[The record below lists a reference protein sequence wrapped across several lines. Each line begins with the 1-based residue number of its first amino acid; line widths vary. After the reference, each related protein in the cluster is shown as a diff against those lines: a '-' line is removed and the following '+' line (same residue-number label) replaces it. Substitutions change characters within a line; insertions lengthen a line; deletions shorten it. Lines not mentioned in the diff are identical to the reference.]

1 MVFHI
6 GQRGQKHVN
15 GVPRLPNGDDMSESA
30 RKRCA
35 NRSKSTPA
43 AKRSRSEGER
53 LRERRGEEATNP
65 DNNGS
70 KKGAQ
75 FKFPD
80 AAPWG
85 KERATEQQQ
94 RRQTRGKKRDGE
106 SLISWNNEKAT
117 KFQSASK
124 VACKKL

>member
-6 GQRGQKHVN
+6 GQWGAKTCEWCS
-15 GVPRLPNGDDMSESA
+15 PLPNGDDMSESA

-53 LRERRGEEATNP
+53 LGERRGEEATNP
-65 DNNGS
+65 DNNGG

-80 AAPWG
+80 AANG
-85 KERATEQQQ
+85 A
-94 RRQTRGKKRDGE
+94 RGKRE
-106 SLISWNNEKAT
+106 SNRHGAKNMMANHVRSWNNEEAIT
-117 KFQSASK
+117 LQSAS
-124 VACKKL
+124 